1 MLSRLDFDDKPLST
15 NPPGRGMEDVEE
27 TGLIREIEVPFEEA
41 VVLVV
46 VEVVFGIEEI
56 DFLIGRLVLFAAIL
70 LDPILL
76 EVKFEGI
83 DEG

>member
-1 MLSRLDFDDKPLST
+1 
-15 NPPGRGMEDVEE
+15 MEDVEE